1 LRKNTERIFVE
12 KDEKL
17 LLAFAEDKARQ
28 CERNSIL
35 THTGFLSLAEQ
46 SLLEA
51 SFPGGCFWGG
61 YEDAERKILLFLPEW
76 LAELPVSGEDCPL
89 VLLRVN
95 LSKGSPKLTHRDY
108 LGSLLALG
116 IERSVV
122 GDIVVHED
130 GADILVLREMAE
142 FLHRDYTQAGRA
154 MLKTEVL
161 DAGALRP
168 AEYRVVEKR
177 DTVASLRLD
186 CVLASMF
193 SLSRGS
199 AQEAVR
205 QGLVAVNGRLAAK
218 PDSLLEEGDR
228 ISLRGKGKAVLKEVG
243 GKSRKDRDCIVFAR
257 YL

>member
-1 LRKNTERIFVE
+1 MNS

-17 LLAFAEDKARQ
+17 LTASAQDKARQ

-46 SLLEA
+46 AMLEKE
-51 SFPGGCFWGG
+51 FPGGLFWGG
-61 YEDAERKILLFLPEW
+61 CEDAERRLLVFLPEW
-76 LAELPVSGEDCPL
+76 LADVPISGEDCPL
-89 VLLRVN
+89 AVLRVT

-116 IERSVV
+116 IERSVI

-130 GADILVLREMAE
+130 GADIFVLRDMAE
-142 FLHRDYTQAGRA
+142 FLRQNYVQAGRA
-154 MLKTEVL
+154 MLQTEVL
-161 DAGALRP
+161 DVDALRP
-168 AEYRVVEKR
+168 AVWQVVEKR

-193 SLSRGS
+193 SLSRGH

-218 PDSLLEEGDR
+218 PDSLLEEGDKV
-228 ISLRGKGKAVLKEVG
+228 SLRGKGKFRFTGAVGSTK
-243 GKSRKDRDCIVFAR
+243 KDRVVFEADL

>member
-1 LRKNTERIFVE
+1 MNS
-12 KDEKL
+12 KDDKL
-17 LLAFAEDKARQ
+17 LIASAQDKARQ

-46 SLLEA
+46 AMLEKE
-51 SFPGGCFWGG
+51 FPGGCFWGG
-61 YEDAERKILLFLPEW
+61 YEDAERRLLVFLPEW
-76 LAELPVSGEDCPL
+76 LAEVPVSGEDCPL
-89 VLLRVN
+89 VLLRVS
-95 LSKGSPKLTHRDY
+95 LPKGSPKLTHRDY

-116 IERSVV
+116 IERSVT

-130 GADILVLREMAE
+130 GADIFVLRDMAE
-142 FLHRDYTQAGRA
+142 FLRQNYVQAGRSA
-154 MLKTEVL
+154 LQTGVL
-161 DAGALRP
+161 EISALRP
-168 AEYRVVEKR
+168 AVYQVVEKR

-193 SLSRGS
+193 SLSRGH

-218 PDSLLEEGDR
+218 PDSLLEEGDKV
-228 ISLRGKGKAVLKEVG
+228 SLRGKGKAVLKEVG
-243 GKSRKDRDCIVFAR
+243 GKSRKDRDCIVFER